1 MYNVYPIT
9 YPHEYPSFPICNSET
24 YPLVIFRL
32 CHKISNHHPSSSII
46 IIPHKIS
53 TPIVTIVLIPCPHIF
68 LVQYLN
74 STLPPIHI
82 DPYSYSHFFVE
93 TNLLTLIWQ
102 GRQSTG
108 GFFFRSSPIIRND
121 SNLILV
127 IDSITYIPM
136 IYFMCIPI
144 ESSKFLKSYLGDR
157 FHYIYIYYIYIHL
170 PFMIHSHSQ
179 WIGWEK
185 IQETP
190 KFHGKN
196 RWFPFLGR
204 SWVGSPQWPSVRP
217 GELGNTSEV
226 SRFWSSLYTWIYDI
240 INIYIYYIIYIY
252 M

>member
-1 MYNVYPIT
+1 MNTQVSRFAIVKLIHWWISDYAIKYPIII
-9 YPHEYPSFPICNSET
+9 H
-24 YPLVIFRL
+24 
-32 CHKISNHHPSSSII
+32 HHPSSLFLI
-46 IIPHKIS
+46 KYQL
-53 TPIVTIVLIPCPHIF
+53 PIVTIVLIPCPHIF

-157 FHYIYIYYIYIHL
+157 FHYVYIYI
-170 PFMIHSHSQ
+170 
-179 WIGWEK
+179 
-185 IQETP
+185 
-190 KFHGKN
+190 
-196 RWFPFLGR
+196 
-204 SWVGSPQWPSVRP
+204 
-217 GELGNTSEV
+217 
-226 SRFWSSLYTWIYDI
+226 
-240 INIYIYYIIYIY
+240 
-252 M
+252 